1 MAHSLAGSEIIP
13 RCSAAVVHAQNSQ
26 CAPMTARPPSS
37 RLPRGVCLWPL
48 VAAPPPR
55 LGGAIYRRLRSFSTH
70 ASLCSHSWSFRQAG
84 HRNGIV
90 TPDSDSNLIASVVS
104 LVGDGYFEYRATDHN
119 FRHRDSRTIGAS
131 AKRKRPPSE
140 AASSWFLERT
150 LMLASFSRR
159 HFPEGR
165 H

>member
-13 RCSAAVVHAQNSQ
+13 RCSAAVVRAKNSQ

-37 RLPRGVCLWPL
+37 RSPRGVCLWPL

-104 LVGDGYFEYRATDHN
+104 PVGTGTSSIGQRIIIFGIVTLGQSARVQKEKGRRLRPPLVG
-119 FRHRDSRTIGAS
+119 SL
-131 AKRKRPPSE
+131 SE
-140 AASSWFLERT
+140 L
-150 LMLASFSRR
+150 
-159 HFPEGR
+159 
-165 H
+165 